1 MNNNSL
7 VISACCPSPNST
19 TDKRQQHNTQTSVHL
34 TDLSVLFVLEHY
46 YSMSTT
52 ELSVATAT
60 HTKSRGGRQRRQHVH
75 ERTDPTAVVG
85 ATIWPEFPFP
95 LHSIHGHN
103 IGYSGPAL
111 PDRYTH
117 THTHTV
123 YCTESMLCA
132 DTVCLSVG
140 GAWNLAL
147 LFSLTH
153 PCVSSVTRRRHQ
165 PPSPCTRAHNAKR
178 SNYHHRTRP
187 NPNSA
192 LGNIRSHSLAR
203 LFAVYIYLSIC
214 V

>member
-1 MNNNSL
+1 MMIILIYTYRMYIPALAHRHTRIVIIRPAHTPSTCLNYTLIMNNNSL
-7 VISACCPSPNST
+7 AIGACCPSPNST

-95 LHSIHGHN
+95 LHSNHGHN

-111 PDRYTH
+111 PDRYSH
-117 THTHTV
+117 SV
-123 YCTESMLCA
+123 RR
-132 DTVCLSVG
+132 VCYAPIRCVSLWVEREISLSCS
-140 GAWNLAL
+140 L
-147 LFSLTH
+147 SLTLV
-153 PCVSSVTRRRHQ
+153 C
-165 PPSPCTRAHNAKR
+165 
-178 SNYHHRTRP
+178 RP
-187 NPNSA
+187 
-192 LGNIRSHSLAR
+192 
-203 LFAVYIYLSIC
+203 
-214 V
+214 